1 MLGFLILIFV
11 AVPVLELVLLIR
23 IGNWIGVLPTI
34 LLVIATG
41 VVGASLARSQGL
53 AALARMQQELAQGRP
68 PVASMIDGFLIF
80 AAGVLLLVPGIITD
94 VFGVAF
100 LLPQIP
106 AIAAGYSLGVALTW
120 RNQARA
126 VQAVEERDGVR
137 YYMDRTSPFAAPRL
151 LRTPGLR
158 KIEPDQEAPRASIG

>member
-1 MLGFLILIFV
+1 VTGAPGINPLHLTGHVLGFLILIFV

-53 AALARMQQELAQGRP
+53 AAFARMQQELAQGRP

-100 LLPQIP
+100 LLPP
-106 AIAAGYSLGVALTW
+106 VRALVRRGLANRLRRMAEAGT
-120 RNQARA
+120 ARFTIMDTPRWP
-126 VQAVEERDGVR
+126 QHESHEHEER
-137 YYMDRTSPFAAPRL
+137 PRGRDVTDL
-151 LRTPGLR
+151 
-158 KIEPDQEAPRASIG
+158 